1 MSALICAGC
10 FGPMVN
16 WKISVAW
23 AKGTTPLCSWAC
35 VARFGAHQAQQ
46 SGLGDVVRAD
56 PVQAVSISRPSPHN
70 CRLGESCAAH
80 GLTEAM
86 ARYIGAHP

>member
-1 MSALICAGC
+1 
-10 FGPMVN
+10 MVN

-46 SGLGDVVRAD
+46 SGLGDVVHADPVRAVRAD